1 MKISSQTLVFV
12 TIALV
17 LAFAVP
23 LKAQDSQQ
31 DYLDVHNRARRDV
44 GVGPIRWHADV
55 ADYARR
61 YAQQRRRDCRLTKSG
76 GRYGE
81 NLARSSGNLSGAD
94 AVRMWVNEKND
105 YFYNSNTCRS
115 GKACDHYKQVVWRN
129 SVRVGCAKARCD
141 NGGTFIICCYD
152 PPAPM
157 CPPSFGLVFLTDSY
171 ELT

>member
-12 TIALV
+12 TIAIV

-31 DYLDVHNRARRDV
+31 DYLDVHNRARRAV
-44 GVGPIRWHADV
+44 GVDQIRWHADV
-55 ADYARR
+55 ANYARR
-61 YAQQRRRDCRLTKSG
+61 YAQQRRGDCRLTKSG
-76 GRYGE
+76 GPYGE
-81 NLARSSGNLSGAD
+81 NLARSSGNLSGAA
-94 AVRMWVNEKND
+94 AVRLWVNEKDD

-152 PPAPM
+152 PPGNIGGRRP
-157 CPPSFGLVFLTDSY
+157 Y
-171 ELT
+171 